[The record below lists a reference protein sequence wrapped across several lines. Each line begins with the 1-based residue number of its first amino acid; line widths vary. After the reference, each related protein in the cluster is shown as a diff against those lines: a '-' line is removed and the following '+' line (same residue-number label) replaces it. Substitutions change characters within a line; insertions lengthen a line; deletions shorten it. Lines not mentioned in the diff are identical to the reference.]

1 MRKTTSFLYGYF
13 GLLFDTFR
21 NCLGGESMVFVKAAS
36 VKDLQ
41 ATSMIGVEVGGKE
54 VVVVNVEGKY
64 YTIGN
69 RCTHMGCMLADGT
82 LKGAN
87 VTCPCHG
94 STFDVKT
101 GNVVKG
107 PAKKPEPAYQTK
119 IEGEE
124 ILVDV

>member
-1 MRKTTSFLYGYF
+1 MG
-13 GLLFDTFR
+13 
-21 NCLGGESMVFVKAAS
+21 FVKVAS

-41 ATSMIGVEVGGKE
+41 AGGMIGVEVGGKE
-54 VVVVNVEGKY
+54 VVVVNSEGKY

-69 RCTHMGCMLADGT
+69 RCTHTGCMLADGT

-94 STFDVKT
+94 STFDVRT

-107 PAKKPEPAYQTK
+107 PAKKPEPVYETK
-119 IEGEE
+119 IEGEQ
-124 ILVDV
+124 ILVNV